1 MFKSTHKR
9 NCYISFRLILFLLLL
24 NFLLTGCAKKKEK
37 PKGKPPVPVAV
48 ATVQQKTVPITVNA
62 VGNVEPFNSVPV
74 KAQVNGIISRV
85 HFREGQDVQ
94 KGDLLFTIDPGT
106 YRAALK
112 QAEANLARD
121 LALARNAEEQ
131 AGRYAALVKDGIVT
145 QEQYDQLKTNAEAF
159 SAAVAADRAAVENA
173 RIQLSYC
180 YIRSPIPGRT
190 GSLLVNVGSLVK
202 GNDTAALVTINQ
214 ISPIYVSFTVP
225 EKQLA
230 AINTQ
235 VAGGSMIVEALVP
248 NDAQGSLRGVV
259 SFLDNTVDTTTGTIR
274 LKGTFPNGDRRLWP
288 GQFVN
293 VSLIL
298 GTRPN
303 AIVIPAAAVQTSQ
316 QGQFVFVIGA
326 DKKAELRP
334 ISPSISDKGLVV
346 IDHGLR
352 PGEVVVT
359 DGVMRLTPGAQIEI
373 KKGGPGKLQPS
384 SPMGQK

>member
-1 MFKSTHKR
+1 M
-9 NCYISFRLILFLLLL
+9 
-24 NFLLTGCAKKKEK
+24 
-37 PKGKPPVPVAV
+37 PVAV

>member
-1 MFKSTHKR
+1 MT
-9 NCYISFRLILFLLLL
+9 
-24 NFLLTGCAKKKEK
+24 
-37 PKGKPPVPVAV
+37 
-48 ATVQQKTVPITVNA
+48 
-62 VGNVEPFNSVPV
+62 
-74 KAQVNGIISRV
+74 
-85 HFREGQDVQ
+85 
-94 KGDLLFTIDPGT
+94 
-106 YRAALK
+106 
-112 QAEANLARD
+112 
-121 LALARNAEEQ
+121 
-131 AGRYAALVKDGIVT
+131 
-145 QEQYDQLKTNAEAF
+145 
-159 SAAVAADRAAVENA
+159 
-173 RIQLSYC
+173 
-180 YIRSPIPGRT
+180 
-190 GSLLVNVGSLVK
+190 
-202 GNDTAALVTINQ
+202 
-214 ISPIYVSFTVP
+214 
-225 EKQLA
+225 
-230 AINTQ
+230 
-235 VAGGSMIVEALVP
+235 VEALVP

-334 ISPSISDKGLVV
+334 VSPSISDKGLVV

-373 KKGGPGKLQPS
+373 KKGGSGNLQPS

>member
-9 NCYISFRLILFLLLL
+9 NYYISLRLILFLLLL

-121 LALARNAEEQ
+121 LAQARNAEEQ
-131 AGRYAALVKDGIVT
+131 AGRYAALVRDGIVT
-145 QEQYDQLKTNAEAF
+145 QEQYDQLRTNAEAF

-190 GSLLVNVGSLVK
+190 GSLLVNVALSSKATILLLWLPSTRYLPFMSVLPFLKNSL
-202 GNDTAALVTINQ
+202 
-214 ISPIYVSFTVP
+214 
-225 EKQLA
+225 
-230 AINTQ
+230 
-235 VAGGSMIVEALVP
+235 
-248 NDAQGSLRGVV
+248 
-259 SFLDNTVDTTTGTIR
+259 
-274 LKGTFPNGDRRLWP
+274 
-288 GQFVN
+288 
-293 VSLIL
+293 
-298 GTRPN
+298 
-303 AIVIPAAAVQTSQ
+303 
-316 QGQFVFVIGA
+316 
-326 DKKAELRP
+326 
-334 ISPSISDKGLVV
+334 
-346 IDHGLR
+346 
-352 PGEVVVT
+352 
-359 DGVMRLTPGAQIEI
+359 
-373 KKGGPGKLQPS
+373 PS
-384 SPMGQK
+384 SSRKWLVAV